1 MKYIQLENSNLVN
14 LEYSLFKEILRTNR
28 AGVYTSTSIT
38 GCNTRKYHGLL
49 VCPIDNFGGDSYVL
63 LSSMQCSVIQHDKT
77 FNLGIQQYND
87 NHFEPK
93 GHKYL
98 YELDIDPT
106 TKMTYRV
113 GGVIIS
119 QEFILS
125 KNESQILIKYTLDDA
140 HSPTTLR
147 LKPFL
152 AYRNIHELTH
162 ENMQANT
169 RYTEVKNGVKFCLYP
184 QFPELHLQT
193 SKKTDFVAVP
203 DWYKN
208 VEYIKE
214 RYRGYGYQEDLFVPG
229 YFEFSINKGESVIIS
244 ASLNE
249 VSPTGLKTKFANEIK
264 KRTPKTNM
272 KNTLIN
278 AAQQFIQRQ
287 HDAVMLKAG
296 YHWKKPQMRDM
307 LVALNGL
314 AIFQDDKKVFSSI
327 LDTSIPNLKR
337 IYIDEAANNNSSIDI
352 PLWLFYCLN
361 EAEKYLPEIKA
372 AKYYDILKELL
383 TQYRN
388 GIAGK
393 MYLQDDG
400 LIYAKKEGQPMTWMN
415 STTSYGLLVTP
426 RFGCAVEVNALWYN
440 AITTTLVIAKQ
451 KKDKQF
457 IAEWEPML
465 QKVGESFLKTFCNN
479 QGYLFDYVDGDYCD
493 NSVRPN
499 QVIAAGLKYSPL
511 NKEQKK
517 NILDIATRELL
528 TPRGLRSLSPQS
540 KQYKGAVEGD
550 ENQRA
555 LTLHQG
561 TAYPWLLS
569 FYADA
574 MVEVHHMSCIGQLKR
589 IIDGFE
595 DEMVEHCIGT
605 ISEQYN
611 GTPPFQAK
619 GAISMAWNVAAIL
632 KIIYITE
639 QNTL

>member
-1 MKYIQLENSNLVN
+1 
-14 LEYSLFKEILRTNR
+14 
-28 AGVYTSTSIT
+28 
-38 GCNTRKYHGLL
+38 
-49 VCPIDNFGGDSYVL
+49 
-63 LSSMQCSVIQHDKT
+63 
-77 FNLGIQQYND
+77 
-87 NHFEPK
+87 
-93 GHKYL
+93 
-98 YELDIDPT
+98 
-106 TKMTYRV
+106 
-113 GGVIIS
+113 
-119 QEFILS
+119 
-125 KNESQILIKYTLDDA
+125 
-140 HSPTTLR
+140 
-147 LKPFL
+147 
-152 AYRNIHELTH
+152 
-162 ENMQANT
+162 
-169 RYTEVKNGVKFCLYP
+169 
-184 QFPELHLQT
+184 
-193 SKKTDFVAVP
+193 
-203 DWYKN
+203 
-208 VEYIKE
+208 
-214 RYRGYGYQEDLFVPG
+214 
-229 YFEFSINKGESVIIS
+229 
-244 ASLNE
+244 
-249 VSPTGLKTKFANEIK
+249 
-264 KRTPKTNM
+264 
-272 KNTLIN
+272 
-278 AAQQFIQRQ
+278 
-287 HDAVMLKAG
+287 
-296 YHWKKPQMRDM
+296 
-307 LVALNGL
+307 
-314 AIFQDDKKVFSSI
+314 
-327 LDTSIPNLKR
+327 
-337 IYIDEAANNNSSIDI
+337 
-352 PLWLFYCLN
+352 
-361 EAEKYLPEIKA
+361 
-372 AKYYDILKELL
+372 
-383 TQYRN
+383 
-388 GIAGK
+388 

-639 QNTL
+639 